1 MIGPGIPINANPMV
15 LPGHQIPLTTP
26 RTIPSA
32 GTGQIG
38 RIDGGSVRARNPDP
52 IQVRQQH
59 PSALPPTSQH
69 VSPHMPTVQ
78 TSTPNQFKPEP
89 HQSSVKNEPDNRRMQ
104 IEQTLQRLNE
114 NVPFRVRFKKEPSV
128 RGRVYGFDCSQ
139 SRPSAELKV
148 YIEYPIGKWR
158 NTIRVSVR
166 FSTLITISWKV

>member
-26 RTIPSA
+26 RTIPSAA

-69 VSPHMPTVQ
+69 VSPHIPVQ

-158 NTIRVSVR
+158 NTIRVSIR
-166 FSTLITISWKV
+166 F

>member
-1 MIGPGIPINANPMV
+1 MNANPMV

-26 RTIPSA
+26 RTMPSA

-38 RIDGGSVRARNPDP
+38 RIDGGSVRARHPDP
-52 IQVRQQH
+52 IQVRQH
-59 PSALPPTSQH
+59 PSIPPNSQH
-69 VSPHMPTVQ
+69 TISPHIPIQ
-78 TSTPNQFKPEP
+78 TSTPSQFKPEP
-89 HQSSVKNEPDNRRMQ
+89 HQASGGIKNEPDNRRMQ

-148 YIEYPIGKWR
+148 YIEYPIGK
-158 NTIRVSVR
+158 
-166 FSTLITISWKV
+166 